1 MRWQVRGEKKI
12 ARTAFEP
19 ARYGATGTYCTDFLV
34 RYAYRR
40 QLCRSASP
48 TDPADPLAFLRRE
61 LETLK
66 LQRAYQEEM
75 ASLRPE
81 KPSGDGALARMQ
93 KELEELRAQQ
103 ESKNQLWC
111 TICHLAGHTPQSC
124 PQKSYCHFC
133 EKSGHEDK
141 DCYYLKG
148 LRQIQHQLI
157 QQSGGSGNT
166 VVPMATSYAY
176 PQATPSQPTSHLVAS
191 YVNQPYFQPTAPLPP
206 LLSNPPQPANPMAFV
221 AGPTPMVAPPPRYS
235 RPSLE
240 PSS

>member
-1 MRWQVRGEKKI
+1 
-12 ARTAFEP
+12 
-19 ARYGATGTYCTDFLV
+19 
-34 RYAYRR
+34 
-40 QLCRSASP
+40 
-48 TDPADPLAFLRRE
+48 
-61 LETLK
+61 
-66 LQRAYQEEM
+66 M
-75 ASLRPE
+75 ASLRQE

-157 QQSGGSGNT
+157 QQSGGSGNPA
-166 VVPMATSYAY
+166 VPMATSYAY

-191 YVNQPYFQPTAPLPP
+191 YVQPALFPTYCSSSSSSLQPPTLTQSHGLCGRTNSNGLLHRPDILVLPP
-206 LLSNPPQPANPMAFV
+206 TVLSIDLSCAIDAGSMATIKEDVPYLKALHHATYVLRPEITTLGIVPNNAHLPPHHLQ
-221 AGPTPMVAPPPRYS
+221 
-235 RPSLE
+235 L
-240 PSS
+240 